1 MSLVVALY
9 MGVISLLSLLGV
21 AFISIMIVPVLK
33 VTVLLYNTVSVD

>member
-9 MGVISLLSLLGV
+9 MGVISVLSLLGV
-21 AFISIMIVPVLK
+21 AFISIMIVAVLK